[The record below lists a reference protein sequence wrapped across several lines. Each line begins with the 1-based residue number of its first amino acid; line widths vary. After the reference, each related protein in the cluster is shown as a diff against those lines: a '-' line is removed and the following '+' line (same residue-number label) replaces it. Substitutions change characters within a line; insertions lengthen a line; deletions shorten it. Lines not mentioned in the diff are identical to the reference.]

1 LRIRAGVSKLKH
13 SKNATTLQ
21 ALEYARNET
30 EIKAN
35 KLHKVFETSFDWKWC
50 NSDKMPE
57 QKLNYIHNNP
67 CKGKWN
73 LASNIVEYVHSSA
86 KYYFTG
92 EQGIYEVT
100 HYKDIEAIDLH
111 TLR

>member
-1 LRIRAGVSKLKH
+1 MPVR
-13 SKNATTLQ
+13 
-21 ALEYARNET
+21 RN
-30 EIKAN
+30 I
-35 KLHKVFETSFDWKWC
+35 LTSFDRKWC

-73 LASNIVEYVHSSA
+73 LANNIVEYVHSSA
-86 KYYFTG
+86 KYYLTG

-111 TLR
+111 SLALAEPQRPTGRAQAMHGDVAGKEVSPAIHTN

>member
-1 LRIRAGVSKLKH
+1 MAYGIVNKLEQINNTTILNALR
-13 SKNATTLQ
+13 N
-21 ALEYARNET
+21 ARNAI

-50 NSDKMPE
+50 NSDKMLI
-57 QKLNYIHNNP
+57 QKLDYIHNNP

-73 LASNIVEYVHSSA
+73 LANNITEYVHSSA
-86 KYYFTG
+86 KYYFTS
-92 EQGIYEVT
+92 EQGVYAVT
-100 HYKDIEAIDLH
+100 HYKDIEDIDLH